1 MTPKLLFLDW
11 DGTLCFDRFWR
22 SLTSKNER
30 VTEAVNFLFSEE
42 KDLIND
48 WLRGDFSSEE
58 INAMISEKSGCS
70 FDELW
75 NSFVHDCQTMI
86 FDSRLRESLSKI
98 RRTSKIVLTTGNM
111 YCFRRFTIPA
121 LKLDDCFDDMV
132 ISCEVG
138 YLKNEK
144 GGQQFINIAR
154 KFEIELSDTVLIDN
168 SDKALMVF
176 DGLGGSAFKT
186 TGLDR
191 TLEILDGLA
200 SRGEILH
207 KGSE

>member
-11 DGTLCFDRFWR
+11 DGTLCFDYFWR

-30 VTEAVNFLFSEE
+30 VREAVNFLFSEE

-58 INAMISEKSGCS
+58 INTMISEKSGCS

-75 NSFVHDCQTMI
+75 NSFVRDCQTMT

-98 RRTSKIVLTTGNM
+98 RRTSKIVLVTGNM
-111 YCFRRFTIPA
+111 DCFRRFTIPA
-121 LKLDDCFDDMV
+121 LRLDDCFDDMV

-144 GGQQFINIAR
+144 AGQQFIDIAR
-154 KFEIELSDTVLIDN
+154 KFRIELSDTVLIDD
-168 SDKALMVF
+168 SDKALKIF
-176 DGLGGSAFKT
+176 ARLGGVTIKT
-186 TGLDR
+186 SDLDK
-191 TLEILDGLA
+191 TLEVL
-200 SRGEILH
+200 
-207 KGSE
+207 GSLIIKN